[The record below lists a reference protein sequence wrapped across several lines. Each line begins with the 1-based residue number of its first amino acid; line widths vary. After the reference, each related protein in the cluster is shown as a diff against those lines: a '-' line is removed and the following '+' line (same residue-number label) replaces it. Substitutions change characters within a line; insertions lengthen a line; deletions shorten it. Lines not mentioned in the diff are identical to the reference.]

1 MKNSE
6 LIIKMN
12 ELIEPIVS
20 RCGYQLYH
28 IEFVK
33 EQGEN
38 FLRIYIDHED
48 GIGLND
54 CEKVSRQ
61 ISDMLD
67 LEDPIPYS
75 YYLEVS
81 SPGIE
86 RELYT
91 EEHLNKYIGNSIT
104 IRLNKLF
111 NGNKKIIGALKD
123 FNDSEIIITK
133 EGEEISIPRERI
145 KAINLNGEI

>member
-1 MKNSE
+1 MNNSE

-12 ELIEPIVS
+12 ELVEPIVS
-20 RCGYQLYH
+20 KCGYQLYH

-38 FLRIYIDHED
+38 FLRIYIDHEA
-48 GIGLND
+48 GIGLSD

-61 ISDMLD
+61 ISAMLD
-67 LEDPIPYS
+67 LEDPVPDS

-104 IRLNKLF
+104 VRLNKLF
-111 NGNKKIIGALKD
+111 NGNKKVIGVLKD
-123 FNDSEIIITK
+123 FNDSQITIIK
-133 EGEEISIPRERI
+133 EGEEIFIPREKI

>member
-1 MKNSE
+1 MNNSE
-6 LIIKMN
+6 LVTKLN
-12 ELIEPIVS
+12 ELVEPIVS
-20 RCGYQLYH
+20 KCGYQLYH

-38 FLRIYIDHED
+38 FLRVYIDHEA

-67 LEDPIPYS
+67 LEDPISDS

-86 RELYT
+86 RELYN

-104 IRLNKLF
+104 IRLSKLF
-111 NGNKKIIGALKD
+111 NGSKKIIGVLKD
-123 FNDSEIIITK
+123 FNDSEITITK
-133 EGEEISIPRERI
+133 EGEEISIPREKI